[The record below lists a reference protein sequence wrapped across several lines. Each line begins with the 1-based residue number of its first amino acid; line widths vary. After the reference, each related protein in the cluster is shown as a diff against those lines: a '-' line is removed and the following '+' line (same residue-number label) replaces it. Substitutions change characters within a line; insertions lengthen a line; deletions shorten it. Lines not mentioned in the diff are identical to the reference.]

1 MKLYRNLDVNLWVT
15 NISNSV
21 PSLLCP
27 NDDSP
32 SFIPFTESAVAR
44 GNLWSFADMKQS
56 MTGDTQ
62 ARETVGKWVSKS
74 KGNTSSSLNY
84 RFLSIS
90 YRSLITTQWWRYFT
104 CQIWPKRAH
113 VLFNYWTG
121 CGSQVWQSR
130 RGCFNLT
137 KSDLFT
143 EAQSTF

>member
-62 ARETVGKWVSKS
+62 ARETRKMSKQI
-74 KGNTSSSLNY
+74 KGEYFFIPKLQIPIYIIQVFNNNSMMTLFY
-84 RFLSIS
+84 LS
-90 YRSLITTQWWRYFT
+90 
-104 CQIWPKRAH
+104 
-113 VLFNYWTG
+113 
-121 CGSQVWQSR
+121 
-130 RGCFNLT
+130 NLT
-137 KSDLFT
+137 KESPRT
-143 EAQSTF
+143 V